1 MNRNIFILLVVFIVC
16 GAACSER
23 ALNTP
28 ERFDFTDVTII
39 TDTGITQDISSGDVP
54 DIVETPLR
62 LIFEA
67 DNPRP
72 IFGDVALVSSLS
84 NEQSLVIDM
93 LLGGDD
99 SQRLSLYGLY
109 YRISFPEDTLE
120 VETIMAHPELPAG
133 LINKF
138 SIRRGEIIG
147 VITNKGESP
156 MLSLGCKKPIISIRF
171 KIKMIK
177 AGRIDIVSSKTQIV
191 DDRLKPV
198 VNNYFGGRL
207 SIIQK

>member
-1 MNRNIFILLVVFIVC
+1 MNRNIFALFVFIIW

-23 ALNTP
+23 ALNIP

-39 TDTGITQDISSGDVP
+39 TDTGITQDVFSGDVS

-67 DNPRP
+67 DRP
-72 IFGDVALVSSLS
+72 KPLFGEVALLPSLS
-84 NEQSLVIDM
+84 EERTLVIDM
-93 LLGGDD
+93 VLGGDD
-99 SQRLSLYGLY
+99 NQRLFLYGLY

-120 VETIMAHPELPAG
+120 VETVRAAHPELPAG

-147 VITNKGESP
+147 VITNKGEAP
-156 MLSLGCKKPIISIRF
+156 MFSLGCKRPIISIRF
-171 KIKMIK
+171 KIKMIR

-191 DDRLKPV
+191 DDRLMPV
-198 VNNYFGGRL
+198 INNYFGGRL